1 MLLLSTYWKRKIRY
15 LCHMSHAVPANP
27 GTRESNRCFFALSHT
42 RFIKW
47 NNIDEKW
54 LALRDLCSQDSIWN
68 LNAIQSQLHFI
79 TVLLLHCSSAS
90 FVRSWGAKREIN
102 GCIIQASW
110 LELKIQSMY
119 YYLDFDVNISISVLG
134 IYLSFGLRP
143 ELFFFFQH
151 SSILWFA
158 LPWLCHALWTFSEGA
173 RVTFSLP
180 RFIVFESE
188 CTYCQFQFTSCSV
201 PHHVDCCIFFLNP
214 FFILCS
220 LWDW

>member
-143 ELFFFFQH
+143 ELFFSFNIHLFYDLHCHGFVMLSEPFQKVQGSLLVFQGSLFSSQNALIANFSSPLVRFLIMLTVAFF
-151 SSILWFA
+151 F
-158 LPWLCHALWTFSEGA
+158 
-173 RVTFSLP
+173 
-180 RFIVFESE
+180 
-188 CTYCQFQFTSCSV
+188 
-201 PHHVDCCIFFLNP
+201 
-214 FFILCS
+214 
-220 LWDW
+220 